1 MSGLLCYPPCKKGYS
16 GNGPVCWQNCPAG
29 KNDCS
34 ALCTDSTDD
43 CTDSVKNI
51 GINVVAL
58 AVAAATAATEGQFD
72 MLQIIENFI
81 GNLGGVPIDLA
92 NEFCEKAGFAEFEAI
107 V

>member
-34 ALCTDSTDD
+34 ALCTDSTDS
-43 CTDSVKNI
+43 CTNSVKNI
-51 GINVVAL
+51 SSNLVAL
-58 AVAAATAATEGQFD
+58 AVSAATAGTGGKSFE
-72 MLQIIENFI
+72 MLHIIENSSA
-81 GNLGGVPIDLA
+81 VPIYLG
-92 NEFCEKAGFAEFEAI
+92 NEICEKASFAEFEPI